1 MNSNMTSLSDRDPLT
16 FLIQSSF
23 LGNCS
28 IFRFAFV
35 RSFLSYHE
43 AIQNQLIFE
52 GNFSPGLGLCKVK
65 EGLSRC

>member
-1 MNSNMTSLSDRDPLT
+1 MNSNMTSLPDRDPLT

-35 RSFLSYHE
+35 RSFLS
-43 AIQNQLIFE
+43 
-52 GNFSPGLGLCKVK
+52 
-65 EGLSRC
+65 